1 MAAGVS
7 SRMKSSKS
15 NKNLSEDQIK
25 QSNSKAKGFI
35 EVGKKNETIIYHIIK
50 NSVVAGINEF
60 YIILSQ
66 DSLEFQNYLNKIA
79 KNYR

>member
-1 MAAGVS
+1 MNNIPLIIMAAGVS

-35 EVGKKNETIIYHIIK
+35 EVGKKK
-50 NSVVAGINEF
+50 
-60 YIILSQ
+60 
-66 DSLEFQNYLNKIA
+66 
-79 KNYR
+79 

>member
-50 NSVVAGINEF
+50 NSVIAGRQSYLSGRIEKSF
-60 YIILSQ
+60 LGSPSSPKKGII
-66 DSLEFQNYLNKIA
+66 
-79 KNYR
+79 

>member
-1 MAAGVS
+1 MNV
-7 SRMKSSKS
+7 
-15 NKNLSEDQIK
+15 
-25 QSNSKAKGFI
+25 
-35 EVGKKNETIIYHIIK
+35 VGKKNETIIYHIIK

-79 KNYR
+79 KKLSVDVKFAFQ

>member
-1 MAAGVS
+1 MNNIPLIIMAAGVS

-35 EVGKKNETIIYHIIK
+35 EVGKKMK
-50 NSVVAGINEF
+50 QL
-60 YIILSQ
+60 YII
-66 DSLEFQNYLNKIA
+66 
-79 KNYR
+79 